1 MDIPVLVG
9 AISDCQA
16 VFEYAKGTEKATG
29 QVEYAQGRPKWRHD
43 SEKGRKQSDWTTSKI
58 TVEVGKKRE
67 RTSPLQAEI

>member
-43 SEKGRKQSDWTTSKI
+43 SEKGRKQSD
-58 TVEVGKKRE
+58 
-67 RTSPLQAEI
+67 